1 MNTAEPYGEWSED
14 VSRHLMRYTKGFL
27 PGMITR
33 AEGSYIYDSDGRA
46 ILDFASGQMCATI
59 GHNHPAVVSAMRDAT
74 AEPLHLY
81 SNMLSPAVV
90 ELAVEL
96 ARLLPP
102 TLQKAMFL
110 STGSESNEAA
120 IRIAKLKTGGFEI
133 IAMGHSWHGMTAAS
147 NSSTYSGARKGY
159 GPAMPGTMALP
170 PPNGYRCPI
179 RHCSGTCDTTC
190 LDVGFEMADMQ
201 SVGAYAAV
209 MCEPVLAAGGIVV
222 PPEGYMQRLREHCD
236 RRGLLLIFD
245 EAQTA
250 FGRLGSRFVFEQQ
263 GVVPDI
269 LTLSK
274 SLGGG
279 LPLAATVTS
288 AEIEEEVH
296 AKGFHF
302 YTSHVSD
309 PFPARVALSILRLI
323 EAEKL
328 VDKAKADGQYFM
340 DGLRSLQ
347 QRYEAIGD
355 VRGLGLL
362 VGVELV
368 EDRASKKPATQL
380 GAALVRRCY
389 ELGLQTTQSGAARD
403 PASGSVWKL
412 APPLT
417 VSRAELDLGLE
428 IIDRAM
434 ADLTG

>member
-1 MNTAEPYGEWSED
+1 M
-14 VSRHLMRYTKGFL
+14 
-27 PGMITR
+27 
-33 AEGSYIYDSDGRA
+33 
-46 ILDFASGQMCATI
+46 
-59 GHNHPAVVSAMRDAT
+59 

-90 ELAVEL
+90 ELARDL

-102 TLQKAMFL
+102 NLQKAMFL

-120 IRIAKLKTGGFEI
+120 LRIAKLDTGGFEV
-133 IAMGHSWHGMTAAS
+133 IAMGNAWHGMTAGS
-147 NSSTYSGARKGY
+147 NANTYAGARKGY
-159 GPAMPGTMALP
+159 GPTMPGTMALP

-179 RHCSGTCDTTC
+179 RHCAGTCDTTC

-209 MCEPVLAAGGIVV
+209 ICEPVLAAGGIVV
-222 PPEGYMQRLREHCD
+222 PPETYMRRLKAHCEK
-236 RRGLLLIFD
+236 RGLLLIFD

-250 FGRLGSRFVFEQQ
+250 FGRLGSMFCFEQM

-279 LPLAATVTS
+279 LPLAATMTS
-288 AEIEEEVH
+288 AAIEERVH

-309 PFPARVALSILRLI
+309 PYPARVALRILKLI
-323 EAEKL
+323 EAERL
-328 VDKAKADGQYFM
+328 VEKAKADGAYFM
-340 DGLRSLQ
+340 AGLCALQ

-362 VGVELV
+362 IGVELV
-368 EDRASKKPATQL
+368 RERAAKTPDPAL
-380 GAALVRRCY
+380 GANLVRRCF
-389 ELGLQTTQSGAARD
+389 ELGLQTTLSGAARD
-403 PASGSVWKL
+403 PASGTVWKL

-417 VSRAELDLGLE
+417 VTRAELDQGLD
-428 IIDRAM
+428 IIDRALGE
-434 ADLTG
+434 LTG

>member
-1 MNTAEPYGEWSED
+1 MSDPFGRWSDD
-14 VSRHLMRYTKGFL
+14 VAQHIMRYSKGFL
-27 PGMITR
+27 PAMITR
-33 AEGSYIYDSDGRA
+33 AEGAYVYDADGRA
-46 ILDFASGQMCATI
+46 ILDFASGQMCATV
-59 GHNHPAVVSAMRDAT
+59 GHSHPDVLAAMRQAM

-90 ELAVEL
+90 ELAVDL

-102 TLQKAMFL
+102 NLQKAMFL

-120 IRIAKLKTGGFEI
+120 IRIAKLQTGGFEV
-133 IAMGHSWHGMTAAS
+133 IAMGNAWHGMTAGS
-147 NSSTYSGARKGY
+147 NASTYAGARKGY
-159 GPAMPGTMALP
+159 GPTMPGTMALP
-170 PPNGYRCPI
+170 PPNAYRCPI
-179 RHCSGTCDTTC
+179 RHCAGVCDSTC

-209 MCEPVLAAGGIVV
+209 ICEPVLAAGGIVV
-222 PPEGYMQRLREHCD
+222 PPEGYMQRLRAHCEK
-236 RRGLLLIFD
+236 RGLLLIFD

-250 FGRLGSRFVFEQQ
+250 FGRLGSMFCFEQMA
-263 GVVPDI
+263 VTPDI

-288 AEIEEEVH
+288 AAIEESVH

-309 PFPARVALSILRLI
+309 PYPARVALRILKLI
-323 EAEKL
+323 EAERL
-328 VDKAKADGQYFM
+328 VEKAKQDGAYFM
-340 DGLRSLQ
+340 ASLRGFQ

-368 EDRASKKPATQL
+368 RDRASKTADPAL
-380 GAALVRRCY
+380 GANLVRRCF
-389 ELGLQTTQSGAARD
+389 ELGLQTTLSGAARD
-403 PASGSVWKL
+403 PASGTVWKL

-417 VSRAELDLGLE
+417 VTRAEMDQGLD
-428 IIDRAM
+428 IIDRALGE
-434 ADLTG
+434 LTG

>member
-1 MNTAEPYGEWSED
+1 MSDPFGQWRED
-14 VSRHLMRYTKGFL
+14 IDRHVMRYSKGFL
-27 PGMITR
+27 PAMITR
-33 AEGSYIYDSDGRA
+33 AEGAYVYDADGRA
-46 ILDFASGQMCATI
+46 ILDFASGQMCATV
-59 GHNHPAVVSAMRDAT
+59 GHNHPDVLTAMRQAM

-90 ELAVEL
+90 ELAVDL

-102 TLQKAMFL
+102 NLQKAMFL

-120 IRIAKLKTGGFEI
+120 IRIAKLETGGFEV
-133 IAMGHSWHGMTAAS
+133 IAMGNAWHGMTAGS
-147 NSSTYSGARKGY
+147 NASTYAGARKGY
-159 GPAMPGTMALP
+159 GPTMPGTMALP

-179 RHCSGTCDTTC
+179 RHCAGTCDATC

-209 MCEPVLAAGGIVV
+209 ICEPVLAAGGIVV
-222 PPEGYMQRLREHCD
+222 PPEGYMARLKAHCEK
-236 RRGLLLIFD
+236 RGLLLIFD
-245 EAQTA
+245 EAQTS
-250 FGRLGSRFVFEQQ
+250 FGRLGSMFCFEQM
-263 GVVPDI
+263 GVSPDI

-279 LPLAATVTS
+279 LPLAAAVTS
-288 AEIEEEVH
+288 AKIEESVH

-309 PFPARVALSILRLI
+309 PYPARVALGILKLI
-323 EAEKL
+323 EAERL
-328 VDKAKADGQYFM
+328 VAKAKEDGAYFM
-340 DGLRSLQ
+340 AGLRALQ

-368 EDRASKKPATQL
+368 RDRASKTPDPAL
-380 GAALVRRCY
+380 GANLVRRCF
-389 ELGLQTTQSGAARD
+389 EMGLQTTLSGAARN
-403 PASGSVWKL
+403 PESGTVWKL

-417 VSRAELDLGLE
+417 VTRAEIDQGLD
-428 IIDRAM
+428 IIDRAL
-434 ADLTG
+434 AELAT